1 MLRTHFARLT
11 ALFVLS
17 LFSFT
22 TLAQETVNTVRVK
35 SSVNDQDRTP
45 ASDDA
50 TELDTLEVTGSRIKR
65 TDYETSQPVLSIG
78 REAIERTGLTS
89 IGDLIQNLA
98 TAGSALNTTNNN
110 GGNGSVEVDL
120 RNLGSAR
127 TLVLVNGRRWVNG
140 LRTNSSASVD
150 LNTIPVSVI
159 ERVEVLKDGASA
171 VYGSDAVAGVINI
184 ITRNNYQGVDL
195 RSQIGGYLEDGDGQT
210 QQHSVSIGSLAG
222 ATSVYTDISYT
233 RQDPVM
239 AGNRAI
245 ARVPQFG
252 TGNTRGS
259 SATPQGRFLFIP
271 DPAVVTH
278 PCAADG
284 ICNLTLIDGE
294 DGVEQSDFRNFT
306 ADDRYNFAPLN
317 YILTPNERTSI
328 FSAVSH
334 DFGNVLFNNPVSF
347 QGEFLYNIRKSAQ
360 QLAETPLFV
369 GDLAGPPFD
378 TLYVAADQIFNP
390 FDQDLGRA
398 FGPNGE
404 GSAFIGRR
412 FTELG
417 TRNFSQTVDTYRF
430 GGGFKGNFDV
440 LGSFMSWESGLTFAE
455 SRNAGKTEGLL
466 NLDRIRTALGPA
478 AACTGT
484 CVPLNLFGGQLGG
497 GSITPDQLAYV
508 AYTGQDSTKQT
519 QRTAYLYMSNELFNL
534 PAGPVGAAYG
544 LEARRDSFQDTPD
557 PLVQASASST
567 NRALPTKGSL
577 DVKEAYVEFNVP
589 VLSGVYLADALD
601 LSLAARY
608 SDYDLFGEDTNYKFG
623 VRWKPYADLLVRGT
637 VSTAFRAPSVS
648 DLFLGLSDSNPGVG
662 DPCSDYTGAGGG
674 APASAEVQAN
684 CTADGVPA
692 TYSQINPQLLER
704 QGGNPDLT
712 PEEADTFTAG
722 LVFSPEFV
730 PDLNVYLDWYRIELT
745 NAITTLGSE
754 TILNNCYGTAERSS
768 TCAFITRDGSGNIKE
783 IQNLFVNIGAIDV
796 EGIDFA
802 FDYTLPALRYL
813 EGLGTFK
820 IAMDSAYLIEY
831 TEFVATADGSLAPD
845 SLAGTNDG
853 QGPNA
858 FPRFKANTDL
868 LWNLGAMRASWTVR
882 YIGKMKEN
890 CDDGINP
897 PLYTFGQ
904 CSNVQF
910 GPDGDG
916 DGEPDSVTT
925 SNELGQTFYH
935 DVQFGYNF
943 ADDNF
948 DVTVGVNNVL
958 DKDPPVSTSAF
969 ANSYDVQTY
978 DVPGR
983 FPYLR
988 LRKSF

>member
-1 MLRTHFARLT
+1 MLRTHFARLL
-11 ALFVLS
+11 ALVVLP
-17 LFSFT
+17 LFSFAT
-22 TLAQETVNTVRVK
+22 YAQETVNTVKVK
-35 SSVNDQDRTP
+35 SSVKDGDAVP
-45 ASDDA
+45 AGDDA
-50 TELDTLEVTGSRIKR
+50 TELDALEVTGSRIKR
-65 TDYETSQPVLSIG
+65 TDYETAQPVLSIG
-78 REAIERTGLTS
+78 REQIERTGLSS

-127 TLVLVNGRRWVNG
+127 VLVLVNGRRWVNG
-140 LRTNSSASVD
+140 LRSNSSASVD

-184 ITRNNYQGVDL
+184 ITRSNYQGVDL
-195 RSQIGGYLEDGDGQT
+195 RSQVGGYFEDGDGMT

-222 ATSVYTDISYT
+222 ATSVFTDISYT
-233 RQDPVM
+233 RQDDVF
-239 AGNRAI
+239 ARNRSI
-245 ARVPQFG
+245 ANVPLFG

-284 ICNLTLIDGE
+284 ICNLTLTDGE
-294 DGVEQSDFRNFT
+294 DGIEQSDFRNFT
-306 ADDRYNFAPLN
+306 GNDRYNFAPLN

-334 DFGNVLFNNPVSF
+334 DFGNVLFGNPVSF
-347 QGEFLYNIRKSAQ
+347 QGEFLYNIRKSEQ

-369 GDLAGPPFD
+369 GDLAGDPF
-378 TLYVAADQIFNP
+378 TSLFVAADQVFNP

-430 GGGFKGNFDV
+430 GGGFKGSFDL
-440 LGSFMSWESGLTFAE
+440 LGSFMSWESGMTFAE
-455 SRNAGKTEGLL
+455 SRNAGRTEGLL
-466 NLDRIRTALGPA
+466 NLDRVRAALGPA
-478 AACTGT
+478 ADCSGG
-484 CVPLNLFGGQLGG
+484 CVPLNLFGGQLNG
-497 GSITPDQLAYV
+497 GSITPEMLQYI
-508 AYTGQDSTKQT
+508 AYTGQDSTRQT
-519 QRTAYLYMSNELFNL
+519 QRTAYLYLSNELFNL

-544 LEARRDSFQDTPD
+544 LEVRRDTFRDIPD
-557 PLVQASASST
+557 PLVQAGASST
-567 NRALPTKGSL
+567 NRANATQGTVG
-577 DVKEAYVEFNVP
+577 VKEAYVEFNVP
-589 VLSGVYLADALD
+589 VLSGVTLADSLD
-601 LSLAARY
+601 LSLAGRY
-608 SDYDLFGEDTNYKFG
+608 SDYDTFGEDTNYKFG

-648 DLFLGLSDSNPGVG
+648 DLFLGLSDSNPAVG
-662 DPCSDYTGAGGG
+662 DPCSAR
-674 APASAEVQAN
+674 VQGSVVDTN
-684 CTADGVPA
+684 CDADGVPDN
-692 TYSQINPQLLER
+692 YSQINPQLLER
-704 QGGNPDLT
+704 QGGNRNLE
-712 PEEADTFTAG
+712 PEEADTYTAG

-730 PDLNVYLDWYRIELT
+730 PDLNLYVDWYRIELT

-754 TILNNCYGTAERSS
+754 TILNNCYGSAARSS
-768 TCAFITRDGSGNIKE
+768 TCALISRDTAGNVKE
-783 IQNLFVNIGAIDV
+783 IQNLFLNIGGIDV

-802 FDYTLPALRYL
+802 FDYTLPWLQDF
-813 EGLGTFK
+813 GTFK
-820 IAMDSAYLIEY
+820 IAMDSAFLIEY
-831 TEFVATADGSLAPD
+831 TEFVAAADGSLVGTERE
-845 SLAGTNDG
+845 GTNDG
-853 QGPNA
+853 QRPA
-858 FPRFKANTDL
+858 AYPKFKANTDF
-868 LWNLGAMRASWTVR
+868 LWNQGPMRASWTVR
-882 YIGKMKEN
+882 YIGSQTETCN
-890 CDDGINP
+890 DGINP
-897 PLYTFGQ
+897 PLHTFGL
-904 CSNVQF
+904 CSTVISESQDT
-910 GPDGDG
+910 DGDPATPNE
-916 DGEPDSVTT
+916 DVVVFTE
-925 SNELGQTFYH
+925 NELGKLFYH

-943 ADDNF
+943 ADTNF

-958 DKDPPVSTSAF
+958 DKDPPISTSAF
-969 ANSYDVQTY
+969 ANSFDVQTY

-983 FPYLR
+983 FGYLR

>member
-1 MLRTHFARLT
+1 MLRTHFARLL
-11 ALFVLS
+11 ALVVLP
-17 LFSFT
+17 LFSFAT
-22 TLAQETVNTVRVK
+22 YAQETVNTVKVK
-35 SSVNDQDRTP
+35 SSVKDGDAVP
-45 ASDDA
+45 AGDDA
-50 TELDTLEVTGSRIKR
+50 TELDALEVTGSRIKR
-65 TDYETSQPVLSIG
+65 TDYETAQPVLSIG
-78 REAIERTGLTS
+78 REQIERTGLSS

-140 LRTNSSASVD
+140 LRSNSSASVD

-171 VYGSDAVAGVINI
+171 VYGSDAIAGVINI

-195 RSQIGGYLEDGDGQT
+195 RSQVGGYFEDSDGMT

-222 ATSVYTDISYT
+222 ATSVFTDISYT
-233 RQDPVM
+233 RQDDVF
-239 AGNRAI
+239 ARNREI
-245 ARVPQFG
+245 AKVPQFG

-259 SATPQGRFLFIP
+259 SATPQGRFLFVP
-271 DPAVVTH
+271 QAANN
-278 PCAADG
+278 PCAASPFFQATG
-284 ICNLTLIDGE
+284 LCNLTLTDGE
-294 DGVEQSDFRNFT
+294 DGVEASDFRDFT

-328 FSAVSH
+328 FSSVSH
-334 DFGNVLFNNPVSF
+334 DFGNVLFGNPVTF

-378 TLYVAADQIFNP
+378 TLVVAADQVFNP
-390 FDQDLGRA
+390 FDQELGRA
-398 FGPNGE
+398 NGAGE

-430 GGGFKGNFDV
+430 GGGFKGSFDL
-440 LGSFMSWESGLTFAE
+440 LGSFMSWESGMTFAE

-466 NLDRIRTALGPA
+466 NLDRVRKALGPA
-478 AACTGT
+478 GDCAADAN
-484 CVPLNLFGGQLGG
+484 CVPLNLFGGQFNG

-508 AYTGQDSTKQT
+508 AYTGQDSTRQT
-519 QRTAYLYMSNELFNL
+519 QRSAYVYLSNELFNL

-544 LEARRDSFQDTPD
+544 LEIRRDAFEDTPD
-557 PLVQASASST
+557 PLVQSSASST
-567 NRALPTKGSL
+567 NRALPTKGSV

-589 VLSGVYLADALD
+589 VLSGVAMAESLD
-601 LSLAARY
+601 LSVAGRY
-608 SDYDLFGEDTNYKFG
+608 SDYDTFGNDTNYKFG
-623 VRWKPYADLLVRGT
+623 VRWKPYSDLLVRGT

-662 DPCSDYTGAGGG
+662 DPCSDYTGAIGGG
-674 APASAEVQAN
+674 QPASAEVQAN
-684 CTADGVPA
+684 CAADGVPA
-692 TYSQINPQLLER
+692 NYTQINPQLLER
-704 QGGNPDLT
+704 QGGNPNLT

-722 LVFSPEFV
+722 FVFSPEFV
-730 PDLNVYLDWYRIELT
+730 EDLNIYVDWYRIELE

-754 TILNNCYGTAERSS
+754 TILNNCYTTAARSS

-783 IQNLFVNIGAIDV
+783 IKNLFVNIGAIDV
-796 EGIDFA
+796 EGVDFA
-802 FDYTLPALRYL
+802 FDYTLPSLPYL
-813 EGLGTFK
+813 SDLGTFK
-820 IAMDSAYLIEY
+820 VAMDSAYLIEF
-831 TEFVATADGSLAPD
+831 TEFVAAADGSLTPT
-845 SLAGTNDG
+845 SRQGTNDG
-853 QGPNA
+853 QDPA
-858 FPRFKANTDL
+858 AYPRFKANTDI
-868 LWNLGAMRASWTVR
+868 LWNQGPMRASWTTR
-882 YIGKMKEN
+882 YIHKQIET
-890 CDDGINP
+890 CFDGIGP
-897 PLYTFGQ
+897 SLTALGR
-904 CSNVQF
+904 CSL
-910 GPDGDG
+910 PDFDDPSKSKNKIG
-916 DGEPDSVTT
+916 S
-925 SNELGQTFYH
+925 TFYH

-943 ADDNF
+943 ADSNF

-958 DKDPPVSTSAF
+958 DRDPPISTSAF
-969 ANSYDVQTY
+969 ANSFDVQTY

-983 FPYLR
+983 FGYLR